1 MLLENSAIW
10 PVSHLLASGNE
21 SKLSAQ
27 SSIIDSS
34 NITRTNTAAWKI
46 IWVIH
51 GIILVEVLLKL
62 FPEKFFPL
70 IIMQVAKVLLIMIQT
85 RQTMEDNTGQMK
97 EWILKICAEGGYDIG
112 FTATGEWMKYNVNV
126 TQAGTYTLQVRV
138 ATPNSNDS
146 LHVEIDNV
154 VVSGKII
161 VTNTGGYQN
170 WQTVS
175 VTTSALTV
183 GTHIMR
189 IYFATG
195 GFNLEYLNF
204 VYGTPL
210 AAPSITSSTSVS
222 SFIGSAFTYTT
233 TASNNP
239 ASYSATNLPAGLS
252 INTTTGV
259 ISGIAASMGT
269 ANVTINATN
278 ATGTGTAALS
288 LTFNASTTESAYG
301 GIIQIIPGEI
311 IAANFDNG
319 GQM

>member
-1 MLLENSAIW
+1 
-10 PVSHLLASGNE
+10 
-21 SKLSAQ
+21 
-27 SSIIDSS
+27 
-34 NITRTNTAAWKI
+34 
-46 IWVIH
+46 
-51 GIILVEVLLKL
+51 
-62 FPEKFFPL
+62 
-70 IIMQVAKVLLIMIQT
+70 
-85 RQTMEDNTGQMK
+85 MK